1 MALSAGERRPAR
13 VLHVIEDLGFGGAE
27 KLLVTLLPELSARG
41 FLCEVASLGPRDD
54 MAAPLRAAGLRVHQ
68 ARLASLKHAPRALV
82 WLAGVMR
89 AGAYDLVHTHLT
101 LANVY
106 GRLAARAAGVAATTT
121 FHNTDYEP
129 EVMADTAVRPWKL
142 APYRLAE
149 WLTAVRGRP
158 VVAVSEFVAASVH
171 RRLGYARAAIEVIY
185 NGVAPSLWEEVSDAD
200 RAAARRTLGLP
211 PETQVVIQ
219 VGRLTAQ
226 KGQMHTVEAARRLRD
241 RRRMRWILV
250 GEGPLRP
257 ELEAA
262 IARADL
268 GASVSLAGGRA
279 DVRTFLAAADLF
291 VFPSRHEGLGIA
303 VLEAMAAGLPVVAYG
318 AGPLPEIVTGGETGT
333 LVPPGDIEGL
343 AGAVEALLADPPRA
357 RAMGRRG
364 REEVIRR
371 FSIATAALR
380 HAAFYAR
387 VLAPERRRR

>member
-1 MALSAGERRPAR
+1 

-27 KLLVTLLPELSARG
+27 NLLVTLLPELAARG
-41 FLCEVASLGPRDD
+41 FACEVAALGARED

-82 WLAGVMR
+82 WLADVMR

-106 GRLAARAAGVAATTT
+106 GRLAARAARVPATTT

-129 EVMADTAVRPWKL
+129 EVMVDTAVRPWKL

-149 WLTAVRGRP
+149 RLTAVRGRP
-158 VVAVSEFVAASVH
+158 VLAVSEFVAASVH

-185 NGVAPSLWEEVSDAD
+185 NGVAPSLWEEVSDEA
-200 RAAARRTLGLP
+200 RAAARRALGLP
-211 PETQVVIQ
+211 PDAQVVVQ

-226 KGQMHTVEAARRLRD
+226 KGQMHTVESARRLRD
-241 RRRMRWILV
+241 RRRVRWILV

-303 VLEAMAAGLPVVAYG
+303 VLEAMAAGLPVVAYA
-318 AGPLPEIVTGGETGT
+318 AGPLPEIVTGGATGA
-333 LVPPGDIEGL
+333 LVPAGDVEAL
-343 AGAVEALLADPPRA
+343 AGAVEALLADPVRA

-371 FSIATAALR
+371 FSIATAADR

-387 VLAPERRRR
+387 VLAPEQRRA